1 MGRTPGVGGL
11 GDPSSLEEEGKRW
24 LLGSGCR
31 VRGILAPSWASLC
44 PQRCA
49 LLRPQPAAWAELLSN
64 VPALLTSSRQ
74 RFLAL
79 RPEPGIRVGLVVPRE
94 RSLSLLG
101 ESVLGDGLRV
111 AKHGELGK

>member
-1 MGRTPGVGGL
+1 MGHTSGL
-11 GDPSSLEEEGKRW
+11 GVSGGSHRLEEKGGRR

-31 VRGILAPSWASLC
+31 VRGILAPGWASLC

-74 RFLAL
+74 RFPVL
-79 RPEPGIRVGLVVPRE
+79 RPEPGIRAGLVVPRG
-94 RSLSLLG
+94 RSLSLPG
-101 ESVLGDGLRV
+101 ESVLGDKLRV
-111 AKHGELGK
+111 AKRGELGK